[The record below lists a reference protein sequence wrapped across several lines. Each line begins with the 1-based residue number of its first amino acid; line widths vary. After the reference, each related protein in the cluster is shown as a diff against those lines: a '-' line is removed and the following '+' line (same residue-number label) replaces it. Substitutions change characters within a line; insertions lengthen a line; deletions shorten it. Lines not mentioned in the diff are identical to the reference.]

1 MAKHAELSPSAA
13 LRWMSCPGSVA
24 LCKDLEDTGSKFA
37 DEGTDAH
44 ELAALCLETGADA
57 STYAGRV
64 MPKGFLVNSEM
75 VLAVQDYLDY
85 VRLVVANTNG
95 QLMIEQRLPITD
107 ITGEDDAHGTADVV
121 ILTADELIVVDLKY
135 GRGLAVEADDNPQL
149 QIYALAAYR
158 EFSLA
163 QDFQTVRLVI
173 HQPRLGAVSEWVET
187 VEDLEGFAQHVWNCA
202 INTRNPDA
210 MLNPTDK
217 GCIFC
222 RAKATCPAIR
232 AVALEAFDKVEPL
245 LADDNDLAEAMTK
258 ADLIEGWLK
267 AVRSEVET
275 RLLAGTPVAGFKI
288 VQGKRGNRTWSDRF
302 EVETLLKSMRL
313 KIEEMYDLTLISP
326 TTAEKLAKSAVIGPR
341 QWPKLQTLIS
351 QTEGKPSVA
360 PESDK
365 RPALLITVALDDL
378 DDASLPCNPA

>member
-1 MAKHAELSPSAA
+1 
-13 LRWMSCPGSVA
+13 
-24 LCKDLEDTGSKFA
+24 
-37 DEGTDAH
+37 
-44 ELAALCLETGADA
+44 
-57 STYAGRV
+57 
-64 MPKGFLVNSEM
+64 
-75 VLAVQDYLDY
+75 
-85 VRLVVANTNG
+85 
-95 QLMIEQRLPITD
+95 
-107 ITGEDDAHGTADVV
+107 
-121 ILTADELIVVDLKY
+121 
-135 GRGLAVEADDNPQL
+135 
-149 QIYALAAYR
+149 
-158 EFSLA
+158 
-163 QDFQTVRLVI
+163 LVI